1 MKILFLTNRPTA
13 NTQAATVT
21 EYLDALHKYS
31 EHNIYE
37 ISMLH
42 HFPGRIDL
50 NRFDVVISHYSLSI
64 GPLLYHYFCKDL
76 VEQLKNFKG
85 LKAAFLQDEYRE
97 IKTYWKHIN
106 ELGINVLFSCVPEGE
121 ISKVYPPEK
130 VPNLRV
136 VNVLTGYV
144 PEALLK
150 VEVAPIAKRPIDV
163 GYRTRKMWYWL
174 GALAYEKWFISEE
187 FKRRAKEGALGLNL
201 DLSTREYER
210 LYGDAWTNFVAS
222 CRTVIGVESGAS
234 IIDFDGLLERR
245 VDQYVSEHP
254 QASFEE
260 VSELYLKDYE
270 GSLRLHQI
278 SPRCFEA
285 AALRT
290 PMVLFEGEY
299 SKVLE
304 PGRHF
309 IVLKKDFSNFE
320 EVIAKIKDHNYLQEM
335 ADRTYQEVA
344 LNPRWSYR
352 EFIRV
357 IDRVIDE
364 EVDRLGVV
372 RSKHPYT
379 AQEFKWALRISL
391 DYILRRRIALAM
403 QSILLRFPL
412 ARKAIFGLW
421 HALPYPLQKL
431 ARPFARIISR

>member
-1 MKILFLTNRPTA
+1 
-13 NTQAATVT
+13 
-21 EYLDALHKYS
+21 
-31 EHNIYE
+31 
-37 ISMLH
+37 
-42 HFPGRIDL
+42 
-50 NRFDVVISHYSLSI
+50 
-64 GPLLYHYFCKDL
+64 L
-76 VEQLKNFKG
+76 VEQLKQFKG

-106 ELGINVLFSCVPEGE
+106 ELGINVLFSCVPEDE
-121 ISKVYPPEK
+121 IPKVYPSAK

-136 VNVLTGYV
+136 INVLTGYV

-150 VEVAPIAKRPIDV
+150 LEVAPVAKRPIDV

-187 FKRRAKEGALGLNL
+187 FKRRAQVEPLGLNL
-201 DLSTREYER
+201 DLSTREHER

-234 IIDFDGLLERR
+234 IIDFDGQLERR
-245 VDQYVSEHP
+245 VDRYVSENP
-254 QASFEE
+254 QATLEE
-260 VSELYLKDYE
+260 VSELFLKDYE

-309 IVLKKDFSNFE
+309 NILKKDFSNLE
-320 EVIAKIKDHNYLQEM
+320 EVVAKIKDHEYLQQM
-335 ADRTYQEVA
+335 ADRTYEEVA

-352 EFIRV
+352 EFIRIIDQV
-357 IDRVIDE
+357 IYVEI
-364 EVDRLGVV
+364 DRLGTA

-379 AQEFKWALRISL
+379 PQEFMWAMMMSFG
-391 DYILRRRIALAM
+391 YVLRRRSALAM
-403 QSILLRFPL
+403 QSVLLGFPL
-412 ARKAIFGLW
+412 SRKALFGFW
-421 HALPYPLQKL
+421 NALPYPLQKIV
-431 ARPFARIISR
+431 RPLARIISR